1 MLGFAMRWV
10 ISAAGLA
17 LASLVLPGV
26 SIDGG
31 VTLFLAA
38 LVLGFVNAFVR
49 PLLVLVTLPLTV
61 LTLGLFLL
69 VVNGLM
75 IALVAALFDGFRVA
89 GFGSAILAAILVS
102 ITSGIG
108 SWLSGA
114 SGVRVV
120 VVKR

>member
-1 MLGFAMRWV
+1 MLGFATRWV
-10 ISAAGLA
+10 ISALGLA
-17 LASLVLPGV
+17 LAALVLPGI

-61 LTLGLFLL
+61 LTLGFFLL

-75 IALVAALFDGFRVA
+75 IALVASLFDGFHVA
-89 GFGSAILAAILVS
+89 GLGSAILAAILVS
-102 ITSGIG
+102 ITSGIA
-108 SWLSGA
+108 SFLTGA
-114 SGVRVV
+114 RGVRVV
-120 VVKR
+120 VVRR

>member
-17 LASLVLPGV
+17 LASLVLPGI

-89 GFGSAILAAILVS
+89 GLGSAILAAILVS

-108 SWLSGA
+108 SWLTGA
-114 SGVRVV
+114 SGVKVV
-120 VVKR
+120 VVRR

>member
-1 MLGFAMRWV
+1 MLGFATRWV
-10 ISAAGLA
+10 IAALGLA
-17 LASLVLPGV
+17 LAALVLPGI

-61 LTLGLFLL
+61 LTLGFFLL

-75 IALVAALFDGFRVA
+75 IALVASLFDGFHVS
-89 GFGSAILAAILVS
+89 GLGSAILAAILVS
-102 ITSGIG
+102 ITSGIA
-108 SWLSGA
+108 SFLTGA

-120 VVKR
+120 VVRR